1 MTTRLNAV
9 YQGKSSATV
18 KAAFGAP
25 DQRLGDTWVYRGMM
39 IIDPISRRR
48 LSTAQFLIKDG
59 KVLEVVAN

>member
-1 MTTRLNAV
+1 MTTRLN
-9 YQGKSSATV
+9 TV
-18 KAAFGAP
+18 CRSHRHRQAAFDAP
-25 DQRLGDTWVYRGMM
+25 DQQLGDTWVYRGMM